1 MATGVSE
8 PVRLRKPQAPTW
20 LWGAALAVVIPIVA
34 PLTYLL
40 YTVALGP
47 DWGLLFSARTAELI
61 GNTVILTVAVSAAAT
76 VIGVGSAWLV
86 TMTDLRFSRIW
97 TTLIALPLVVPSY
110 VGALVLVAATG
121 PGGVISEGIPRLDGF
136 VGAWLSLT
144 LFTYPYVFLAS
155 SVTLRNIDPA
165 LEEAARG
172 LGASAWNAFRRV
184 TLPQLRPAI
193 GGSVLLIS
201 LYTMSDFGAVSLMR
215 FDTLTRSIYTQWS
228 TRIDRAPAL
237 TLAALLMVM
246 TALVLWL
253 ESRSRNRGVYFTS
266 RPSRKAR
273 RIHLSP
279 NARRFAWMGLGTLI
293 LATLV
298 IPVAVLTA
306 WLLRGVSNGATFGDL
321 AAPALRSLS
330 VSVASALAA
339 ALAAI
344 PIAVLAVRFAS
355 RWTARIER
363 SVWAVYALPHVT
375 VGIAMVF
382 FTLTFLSFAYQSLFI
397 LIGAYVAIF
406 LPQASS
412 AAQAALQQVDPQA
425 EEASR
430 SLGKTSWATTVRI
443 TIPLISRGLMAGAT
457 LVFLTVMKEL
467 PVTLLL
473 RPTGFD
479 TLALNIWQQT
489 SEGFFARAS
498 AASLLLLLI
507 SSVPMYFLATR
518 DLRHA

>member
-1 MATGVSE
+1 MKTQV
-8 PVRLRKPQAPTW
+8 PAPTRARQPGAPIW
-20 LWGAALAVVIPIVA
+20 LWATALAVVIPILA
-34 PLTYLL
+34 PLTYLI

-47 DWGLLFSARTAELI
+47 DWDLLFSARTAELVA
-61 GNTVILTVAVSAAAT
+61 NTAVLTVTVSAAAT

-86 TMTDLRFSRIW
+86 AITDLRFSRMW

-121 PGGVISEGIPRLDGF
+121 PSGVISESIPRLDGF
-136 VGAWLSLT
+136 WGAWLSLT

-155 SVTLRNIDPA
+155 SVTLRRIDPA

-172 LGASAWNAFRRV
+172 LGASAWGAFRTV

-193 GGSVLLIS
+193 GGSVLLIA

-215 FDTLTRSIYTQWS
+215 YDTLTRSIYTQWA

-237 TLAALLMVM
+237 TLAALLMAM

-253 ESRSRNRGVYFTS
+253 ESRSRIRGVYFTS
-266 RPSRKAR
+266 TPARALR
-273 RIHLSP
+273 RIHLST
-279 NARRFAWMGLGTLI
+279 NARRLAWLSLSSLVT
-293 LATLV
+293 ATLV
-298 IPVAVLTA
+298 VPIIVLSTWMA
-306 WLLRGVSNGATFGDL
+306 RGVANGATFGDI
-321 AAPALRSLS
+321 AAPALRSLA
-330 VSVASALAA
+330 VSATAADAA
-339 ALAAI
+339 AMAAI
-344 PIAVLAVRFAS
+344 PVAVLAVRYAS
-355 RWTARIER
+355 RWTSRMER

-382 FTLTFLSFAYQSLFI
+382 FTITFLSFAYQSLFI
-397 LIGAYVAIF
+397 LVGVYVAIF

-412 AAQAALQQVDPQA
+412 AAQAALHQVDPHT

-430 SLGKTSWATTVRI
+430 SLGKTSWATTARI
-443 TIPLISRGLMAGAT
+443 TIPLISRGLMTGGT

-473 RPTGFD
+473 RTTGFD

-498 AASLLLLLI
+498 AASLVLLAI

-518 DLRHA
+518 ELRHA